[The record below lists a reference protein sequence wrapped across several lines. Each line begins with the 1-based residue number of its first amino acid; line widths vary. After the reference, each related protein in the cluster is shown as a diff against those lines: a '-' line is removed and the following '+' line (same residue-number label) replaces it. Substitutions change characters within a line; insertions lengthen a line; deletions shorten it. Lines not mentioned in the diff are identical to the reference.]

1 MTADLEKKHVI
12 DIANFPQKCI
22 NGYGVTEVRGSF
34 MRKNCCSFGF
44 FPNEGK
50 GGGPGQ
56 IFWYIFISEFL
67 LNKMSQFPP
76 KCQ

>member
-12 DIANFPQKCI
+12 DIANFPQKFI
-22 NGYGVTEVRGSF
+22 NGYSVTEVRDGF

-50 GGGPGQ
+50 GGGP
-56 IFWYIFISEFL
+56 WPNFL
-67 LNKMSQFPP
+67 VHFHK
-76 KCQ
+76 